1 MKGFQDQLSCDHT
14 SSIASCLERHFPGE
28 GRPALVRE
36 ALLWACDEFAA
47 SGLADRKFEIEL
59 MDDSDD
65 KFWSC
70 ISEALVY
77 KRLRDKVVTSR
88 SNVGVG
94 PDFLLQVGQKR
105 VWVEVICPAPTGVPA
120 DWLDIQIG
128 QVTSMPHEAILLRW
142 TAAIKEKTDK
152 LVGSFDGRVR
162 GYLEKG
168 IVAPEDIYVIAVNG
182 CRLRHGPFSALLG
195 ISQFPYAAEAVFPIG
210 PYQVRV
216 DCDMLEPIVASH
228 EQRFSIKK
236 PKGAL
241 VPTYAF
247 LDPRFKPVSAVWAID
262 FNGCGVIGNSEPSAL
277 IHNPYA
283 NNQLP
288 QQVLQVDEEYMA
300 TPLNDSELL
309 MQRVGSSERP

>member
-1 MKGFQDQLSCDHT
+1 M
-14 SSIASCLERHFPGE
+14 
-28 GRPALVRE
+28 
-36 ALLWACDEFAA
+36 A

-59 MDDSDD
+59 TDNSDE

-94 PDFLLQVGQKR
+94 PDFLLQVEQKR

-142 TAAIKEKTDK
+142 TAAIKEKTEK
-152 LVGSFDGRVR
+152 LVGSLDGKVR
-162 GYLEKG
+162 GYLEQG
-168 IVAPEDIYVIAVNG
+168 IVAPEDIYIIAVNG
-182 CRLRHGPFSALLG
+182 CRLRHGPFPALLG

-210 PYQVRV
+210 PYQVRI
-216 DCDMLEPIVASH
+216 DCETLEPVVASH
-228 EQRFSIKK
+228 QQRFSIKK

-247 LDPRFKPVSAVWAID
+247 LDARSKPVSAVWAMD

-277 IHNPYA
+277 IHNPDA

-288 QQVLQVDEEYMA
+288 QQVLQVGEEYMT
-300 TPLNDSELL
+300 TPLSDSELL